1 MLTWTPWLAS
11 GPSDCFH
18 SALSSLS
25 IPTDSSGTSFCA
37 AKFLGDG
44 ERRRVKSR
52 NVCEGQQRH
61 GNCAIQRSGV
71 APTRS
76 HWSLCTRGTIMRV
89 ATKALLLSAFVLSL
103 SGTAYAQGAGTSGG
117 GGAGAGQGGT
127 GMATPNASGT
137 TESPSGA
144 SGANTMG
151 KSGDMSQ
158 KQMKPKT
165 QKKGGMDAPASEGGG
180 MKKAY

>member
-1 MLTWTPWLAS
+1 MVRRLQRRCAWNAKEVAKHVDMDPLA
-11 GPSDCFH
+11 GLRPVG
-18 SALSSLS
+18 LL
-25 IPTDSSGTSFCA
+25 PFCA
-37 AKFLGDG
+37 FKPQCSHGQQRNLLLCGEGAPHASARAIAVLAIVPGDG

-103 SGTAYAQGAGTSGG
+103 SGTAYAQGAGKSGG
-117 GGAGAGQGGT
+117 GGAGAG
-127 GMATPNASGT
+127 AEASCVIR
-137 TESPSGA
+137 
-144 SGANTMG
+144 
-151 KSGDMSQ
+151 KV
-158 KQMKPKT
+158 
-165 QKKGGMDAPASEGGG
+165 KGRSTALCGSVMQ
-180 MKKAY
+180 

>member
-1 MLTWTPWLAS
+1 MR
-11 GPSDCFH
+11 
-18 SALSSLS
+18 
-25 IPTDSSGTSFCA
+25 IA
-37 AKFLGDG
+37 AKG
-44 ERRRVKSR
+44 
-52 NVCEGQQRH
+52 
-61 GNCAIQRSGV
+61 
-71 APTRS
+71 
-76 HWSLCTRGTIMRV
+76 
-89 ATKALLLSAFVLSL
+89 LLLSAFILSL
-103 SGTAYAQGAGTSGG
+103 SGAAYAQGAGTSGG

-127 GMATPNASGT
+127 GMGTPNASGT

-165 QKKGGMDAPASEGGG
+165 QKKGGMDAPASDSGG

>member
-1 MLTWTPWLAS
+1 MRI
-11 GPSDCFH
+11 G
-18 SALSSLS
+18 
-25 IPTDSSGTSFCA
+25 
-37 AKFLGDG
+37 AKG
-44 ERRRVKSR
+44 
-52 NVCEGQQRH
+52 
-61 GNCAIQRSGV
+61 
-71 APTRS
+71 
-76 HWSLCTRGTIMRV
+76 
-89 ATKALLLSAFVLSL
+89 LLLSAFILSL
-103 SGTAYAQGAGTSGG
+103 SGAAYAQGAGTSGG

-127 GMATPNASGT
+127 GMGTPKASGT

-165 QKKGGMDAPASEGGG
+165 KKKGGMDAPASERGG